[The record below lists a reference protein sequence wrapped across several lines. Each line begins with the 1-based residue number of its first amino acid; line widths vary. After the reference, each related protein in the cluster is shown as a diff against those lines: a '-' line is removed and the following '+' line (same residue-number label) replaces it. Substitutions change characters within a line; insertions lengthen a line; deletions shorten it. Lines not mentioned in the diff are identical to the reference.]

1 MPTWP
6 YFRVLIEGP
15 SMESTL
21 RAGEW
26 WIARR
31 QDAARPGDIVVVEQP
46 GGSGL
51 LMVKR
56 LVRMESSGYWVE
68 GDNPGQ
74 SRDSRH
80 FGPVDARLIRGRLV
94 LRYWP
99 LPVGR
104 PARSGG

>member
-68 GDNPGQ
+68 GDNPDQ